1 MKKDFRPVSVP
12 LVTVDPY
19 FSIWSF
25 SDELTR
31 EVTRHWTGTRN
42 AMTGIIKIDGKAF
55 ESEFYKH
62 PKGFGY
68 EKDEESDAVL
78 EKLNYIRSSIVTP

>member
-12 LVTVDPY
+12 LITVDPY

-31 EVTRHWTGTRN
+31 ERMYPEDRLCVSFLLQGLILLRSVMPPMGT
-42 AMTGIIKIDGKAF
+42 KKAARQNV
-55 ESEFYKH
+55 SILVR
-62 PKGFGY
+62 GR
-68 EKDEESDAVL
+68 
-78 EKLNYIRSSIVTP
+78 LNRCLRPLKMHK